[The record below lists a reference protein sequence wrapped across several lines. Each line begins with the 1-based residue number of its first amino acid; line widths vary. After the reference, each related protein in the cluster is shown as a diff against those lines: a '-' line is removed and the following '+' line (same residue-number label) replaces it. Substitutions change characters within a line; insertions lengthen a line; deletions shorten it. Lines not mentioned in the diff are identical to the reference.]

1 MEDIWN
7 QYDIGK
13 YHNNT
18 ADKYQDEFIFH
29 AESYFSVVSLDKFW
43 KNQSGQTFNR
53 SFYLAWNGN
62 GKIIDSQLYRSYIM
76 KD

>member
-18 ADKYQDEFIFH
+18 ADKYQDEFIRR
-29 AESYFSVVSLDKFW
+29 KP
-43 KNQSGQTFNR
+43 
-53 SFYLAWNGN
+53 
-62 GKIIDSQLYRSYIM
+62 GKAA
-76 KD
+76 KGEGAPA